1 LIMTAF
7 KLNTNILMLGD
18 FITLKKGIMLVNSEQ
33 NTIKGKKGELQGISS
48 LHGKSA
54 ITLIFYI
61 QLCSTKVFQLLRSTS
76 I

>member
-1 LIMTAF
+1 MTAF

-18 FITLKKGIMLVNSEQ
+18 FTTLKKGIMLVNFEQ
-33 NTIKGKKGELQGISS
+33 STIKGKKGELQGILP

-54 ITLIFYI
+54 ITLICYT
-61 QLCSTKVFQLLRSTS
+61 QLCSTKVFQLLRSTG